1 MLTQILAEEL
11 PSLKMDELKE
21 ISVSLL
27 KSASNLFRLLENLF
41 QWASMSQGIMVFNP
55 KVIQLELIIDES
67 LDMIRESA
75 KSKDIEIVKEISPNL
90 SVYADTNMFHSVV
103 RNLVSNAVKF
113 TKRGGK
119 ISISAWATDAKTIK
133 IAVKD
138 SGIGMSPDMIADLF
152 RLDVKTN
159 RIGTEGESS
168 TGLGLLLCKD
178 FIEKNMG
185 KLWVESEVDKG
196 STFYFTIPCKTE
208 L

>member
-1 MLTQILAEEL
+1 
-11 PSLKMDELKE
+11 
-21 ISVSLL
+21 
-27 KSASNLFRLLENLF
+27 
-41 QWASMSQGIMVFNP
+41 
-55 KVIQLELIIDES
+55 
-67 LDMIRESA
+67 MI
-75 KSKDIEIVKEISPNL
+75 
-90 SVYADTNMFHSVV
+90 HSVV